1 MTDRHFESEAALREF
16 VKDVAGESRA
26 DADEWGTYE
35 AATALYD
42 DYDLC
47 PWSITTHLD
56 STVPYDDL
64 SGPGPREM
72 LVHEA
77 CLCLEEVLTEI
88 YNASN
93 E

>member
-1 MTDRHFESEAALREF
+1 MTERHFDSESELRDF
-16 VKDVAGESRA
+16 IADVADEYRA

-47 PWSITTHLD
+47 PWSITTHLE
-56 STVPYDDL
+56 STVPYDEL
-64 SGPGPREM
+64 AGPDPRDM

-77 CLCLEEVLTEI
+77 YLCLEELLTEM
-88 YNASN
+88 YEA
-93 E
+93 